1 MGEEDR
7 RRRGCNGCAPCCC
20 RSTGLPEVWA
30 LMGQSETSKHGPNW
44 ERAGVAFGTGTTRDS
59 EPTHPCAGCGYPLHG
74 DPAEMIYCAVCLNR
88 RVHIR
93 QGWTPDA

>member
-1 MGEEDR
+1 MPDL
-7 RRRGCNGCAPCCC
+7 
-20 RSTGLPEVWA
+20 S
-30 LMGQSETSKHGPNW
+30 QSETSKHGPNW

-74 DPAEMIYCAVCLNR
+74 DPAEVVYCALCLNR

>member
-1 MGEEDR
+1 M
-7 RRRGCNGCAPCCC
+7 
-20 RSTGLPEVWA
+20 TV
-30 LMGQSETSKHGPNW
+30 GQSETSKHGPNW

-74 DPAEMIYCAVCLNR
+74 DPAEMVYCALCLNR

-93 QGWTPDA
+93 QGWTPDAGSGPKRASSADAHHVG